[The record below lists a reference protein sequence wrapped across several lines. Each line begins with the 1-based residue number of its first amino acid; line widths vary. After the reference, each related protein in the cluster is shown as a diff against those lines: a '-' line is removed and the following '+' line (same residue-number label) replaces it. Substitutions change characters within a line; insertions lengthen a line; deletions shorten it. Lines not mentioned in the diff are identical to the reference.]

1 MAKIDLVCY
10 REHVAK
16 DKGKTPRK
24 NPAAM
29 ALVRA
34 RLAKLSPERR
44 SEIARN
50 AARARWGTPRPEK
63 D

>member
-1 MAKIDLVCY
+1 MAKIALICY
-10 REHVAK
+10 REQVGK
-16 DKGKTPRK
+16 EQEKTPRK

-50 AARARWGTPRPEK
+50 AARARWNTPSRK
-63 D
+63 KT